1 MGNVCFAQTADTFR
15 ISDEI
20 LAVEVSQFGMG
31 IVVMGA
37 SLDSW
42 IRDAGFMGNN
52 SYICI
57 EEDFKDPKD
66 ARKRA
71 VQKDE
76 YFGIFC

>member
-1 MGNVCFAQTADTFR
+1 
-15 ISDEI
+15 
-20 LAVEVSQFGMG
+20 MG

-42 IRDAGFMGNN
+42 IRDAAFMGNN